1 MRISKGSQEK
11 LEAIFRANGYTI
23 RYEKG
28 NFKGGHC
35 VVQAQQTIIINKFVP
50 LEGIIATLTELLR
63 EIPMLDSLLTE
74 EQQKL
79 LRQIREA

>member
-1 MRISKGSQEK
+1 MRISKGTQEK
-11 LEAIFRANGYTI
+11 LEAILRANGYHV

-28 NFKGGHC
+28 NFKGGYC

-63 EIPMLDSLLTE
+63 EVAIVESLLTDD
-74 EQQKL
+74 QIKL
-79 LRQIREA
+79 LHQVRQ